1 MCVCLFSVIY
11 CFPLKVVESRSS
23 EFGIDQAYFTDWM
36 TFTISNIM
44 DKISFNPDALNTNT

>member
-11 CFPLKVVESRSS
+11 YFPLKGVESRSS

-36 TFTISNIM
+36 TFTISNM